1 MRSARFSVEVDL
13 YEVVREF
20 TADEILAEL
29 KSYHQQEFM
38 IESAINPSEV
48 IPRLL
53 GSLAASQREAE
64 TKKRWD
70 TANAL
75 CDLRNAIQAAFDNYR
90 GNP

>member
-29 KSYHQQEFM
+29 KSYHHQEFM
-38 IESAINPSEV
+38 IETVVNPFEI

-53 GSLAASQREAE
+53 GSLAATQREAE

-70 TANAL
+70 AANAL
-75 CDLRNAIQAAFDNYR
+75 CDLRNAIQAAFDVYK
-90 GNP
+90 GNK